1 MALLHIQMESR
12 ALHMPVPLDVILPQT
27 APSCPLQ
34 RPLKA
39 LYLLHGS
46 SENQSAW
53 LLKSNIYRYVQDLP
67 LAVILP
73 AGNNSMYVNTC
84 AGQDYTD
91 FLSWELPTVCEDWFP
106 ISRDREDR
114 YICGSSMGGYGA
126 FHAAMTYPEQFSRAI
141 SLSGAVDA
149 SSIYH
154 DDDDLSGQAVN
165 LLGPEGELPGGP
177 NDLMALAD
185 KLADR
190 PLEEIPRF
198 LSLCGNQDYLLEDN
212 LIFNEYMERCGLP
225 LEFETWD
232 GSHSWDFWDEAI
244 CRVLEWLD
252 IRDRI

>member
-1 MALLHIQMESR
+1 MAFLHIQMESK
-12 ALHMPVPLDVILPQT
+12 ALHMPVPLDVILPQP
-27 APSCPLQ
+27 APGEHHGPYKS
-34 RPLKA
+34 

-46 SENQSAW
+46 SECQSAW
-53 LLKSNIYRYVQDLP
+53 LLNSCLYRYVKHLP

-91 FLSWELPTVCEDWFP
+91 FLAWELPSVCEDWFP
-106 ISRDREDR
+106 ISKSRDDR

-126 FHAAMTYPEQFSRAI
+126 LHAAMTYPEQFSRAV

-149 SSIYH
+149 SLIYH
-154 DDDDLSGQAVN
+154 DDDDLCSQAAT
-165 LLGPEGELPGGP
+165 LLGPEEELFGGP

-185 KLADR
+185 KLAER
-190 PLEEIPRF
+190 PLPEIPRF

-212 LIFNEYMERCGLP
+212 IVFNEYMERNGLP

-232 GSHSWDFWDEAI
+232 GGHNWDFWDEAI
-244 CRVLEWLD
+244 CRVLEWLE
-252 IRDRI
+252 I